1 MSLIPVLLLTWHKL
15 SFLWTLI
22 VRKQRPRGIREKS
35 SQFIQNV
42 IGKLLAGF
50 VIVLYICYL
59 YNFFSP
65 FCSLMAP
72 LCRNFFGFECMIHS
86 LNEPVASCLAYCL
99 PYQKTIHTIR
109 LQEYPKVDRVL
120 YLLPSPPL

>member
-1 MSLIPVLLLTWHKL
+1 MSLIPVLLLTGISC
-15 SFLWTLI
+15 SFLLALI

-65 FCSLMAP
+65 FCSLMASLP
-72 LCRNFFGFECMIHS
+72 QFF
-86 LNEPVASCLAYCL
+86 
-99 PYQKTIHTIR
+99 
-109 LQEYPKVDRVL
+109 RV
-120 YLLPSPPL
+120 